1 MPFPWDSSG
10 ALEAESQGQ
19 RECWAA
25 TNALGLALQNGFN
38 MTSQSQVQETL
49 PRLGFDLDD
58 TPLHGTIPV
67 GQWAAVPGAS
77 TSAPPLVQSRLD
89 GSCGQMNR
97 SDPGVLEYVQQ
108 PWHDVDRQTALG
120 TWVDAILPNGQMD
133 ENPTQELRYSPY
145 QRSAHVDVRH
155 NMDHANLL
163 DNPCDR
169 LEALKAD
176 SQYSSEASPPMVSPS
191 PPTDPLPQGQTQG
204 ALNGIVPDTL
214 DPVGKPENWC
224 ELVLGKSSGHGRQA
238 RRRPFQNTHLRQET
252 ARTRK
257 IGSCLRCRK
266 QRLRVPGRLP
276 CLRYRIKDMQL
287 YMPDED
293 LVLNWTLDCFGHG
306 KPRTGKTAVVGISQA
321 LGNQRIVLRVHKH
334 GAEDHDAADAGAQ
347 AAAVTQQPLSLV
359 DHDEARRA
367 VANYIP
373 GVTGEAFRR
382 FLGPPD
388 GLPNKTFRQ
397 ACALYKD
404 PATPPEITQLIR
416 QLFTVWTASR
426 IVSMPA
432 FLVGDGVAGTTQ
444 PPRCA
449 GQLPPLLALQLKAI
463 LTNYIRGSLRSD
475 VLRRMQAV
483 IYGRQECPWLVAY
496 LTTFILLHNTSLLV
510 AFEVGSLGKDAMT
523 NQIHEASIRQ
533 YHADANNLLGHFH
546 YYTKGHYPFSA
557 SCSDL
562 ILHADLGLDSA
573 EIDFV
578 YESRRLIAQQAR
590 CLGAPGRRGQV
601 ACQDVDCLVGQLY
614 RGGWRPQEFEEFLGD
629 AKRRVAAGWW

>member
-1 MPFPWDSSG
+1 MSHMPFPWDSSG

-133 ENPTQELRYSPY
+133 ENPTQ
-145 QRSAHVDVRH
+145 
-155 NMDHANLL
+155 
-163 DNPCDR
+163 
-169 LEALKAD
+169 
-176 SQYSSEASPPMVSPS
+176 
-191 PPTDPLPQGQTQG
+191 
-204 ALNGIVPDTL
+204 
-214 DPVGKPENWC
+214 
-224 ELVLGKSSGHGRQA
+224 
-238 RRRPFQNTHLRQET
+238 
-252 ARTRK
+252 
-257 IGSCLRCRK
+257 
-266 QRLRVPGRLP
+266 
-276 CLRYRIKDMQL
+276 DMQL

-523 NQIHEASIRQ
+523 VN
-533 YHADANNLLGHFH
+533 ANNLLGHFH

-573 EIDFV
+573 ETDFV
-578 YESRRLIAQQAR
+578 YESRRLIAQQGTSRHGPVALPDLCAPTGAR
-590 CLGAPGRRGQV
+590 AS
-601 ACQDVDCLVGQLY
+601 
-614 RGGWRPQEFEEFLGD
+614 
-629 AKRRVAAGWW
+629 